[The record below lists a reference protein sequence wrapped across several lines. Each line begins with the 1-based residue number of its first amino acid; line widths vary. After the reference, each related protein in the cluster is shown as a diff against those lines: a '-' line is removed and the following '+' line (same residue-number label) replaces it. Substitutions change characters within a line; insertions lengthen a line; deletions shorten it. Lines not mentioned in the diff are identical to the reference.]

1 MRFRIPKEIANK
13 PCVGPTFVRPKHAV
27 PVQKL
32 GLGGGLEGHTHHVCI
47 SGHAVLHQHS
57 QGVLHRPHAV
67 NTLRKESR
75 TTRRVAVCRARTH
88 ARRKAG
94 RKENHIRRN
103 GDLETACGG
112 AAVRPEA
119 PAVIGLEP

>member
-1 MRFRIPKEIANK
+1 MCALGSPVPKKIATK
-13 PCVGPTFVRPKHAV
+13 PRGPTFIRPKHAV
-27 PVQKL
+27 PVQKF

-75 TTRRVAVCRARTH
+75 TTRQVAVCRARTH
-88 ARRKAG
+88 VKRSEG
-94 RKENHIRRN
+94 RVGKGAAEGKENHII
-103 GDLETACGG
+103 GDLRQG
-112 AAVRPEA
+112 ATRSPSSHWA
-119 PAVIGLEP
+119 